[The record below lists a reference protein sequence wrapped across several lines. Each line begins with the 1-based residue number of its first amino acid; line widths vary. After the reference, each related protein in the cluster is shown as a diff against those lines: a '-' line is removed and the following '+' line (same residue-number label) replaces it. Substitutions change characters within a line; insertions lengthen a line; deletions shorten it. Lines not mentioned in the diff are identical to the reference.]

1 MHPAIARLVRAEKR
15 AGYRRQGERQMLLA
29 RQVIR
34 ACHLYGYS
42 GNPY

>member
-15 AGYRRQGERQMLLA
+15 AGYRRQSARQMLLA

-34 ACHLYGYS
+34 ACHMYGYNK
-42 GNPY
+42 NPY